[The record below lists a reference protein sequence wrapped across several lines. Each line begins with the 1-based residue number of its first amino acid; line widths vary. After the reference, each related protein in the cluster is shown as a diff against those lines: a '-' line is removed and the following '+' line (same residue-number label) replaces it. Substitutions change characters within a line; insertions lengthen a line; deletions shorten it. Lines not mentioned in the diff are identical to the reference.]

1 MKLAN
6 IQFSGHTAI
15 FKQKVNISFSGSF
28 DPYVTAVHDSIANNT
43 IVRTSQR
50 VNKFRWSNGQFPQLN
65 QLSISMSGSLNST
78 SAKAPGTPNVN
89 TLQGAGTPQLQRLAL
104 VNSDPNSYVDFNV
117 PWNISL
123 NYSYSYSNYLNQV
136 STSNTLMI
144 SGDVSI
150 TQKWK
155 IQYSTNYDFKA
166 MKLASA
172 TSFSIYRDLHC
183 WDLSFQWVPFG
194 YLKSYNV
201 TLKVKSTIL
210 QDLKLSKRNDYSSN
224 RTFY

>member
-1 MKLAN
+1 
-6 IQFSGHTAI
+6 
-15 FKQKVNISFSGSF
+15 V
-28 DPYVTAVHDSIANNT
+28 
-43 IVRTSQR
+43 SQR
-50 VNKFRWSNGQFPQLN
+50 VNKFRWSNGQFPLLN

-89 TLQGAGTPQLQRLAL
+89 TLQGAGSPQLQRLAL